1 MLGGGSCRC
10 LPRRIPSTHVST
22 RVIRMIESSGY
33 TKLRIKMILTTLGF
47 SLIPLLILGYTIY
60 RQFEAAHTGKV
71 IQHLSHLTENKRRT
85 IDLFLNERLSQLM
98 AIAYTHKLQYFL
110 EDGTLE
116 RVFTL
121 MQARSKHYID
131 LGIIDQSGNHVV
143 YTGPY
148 QAIRTANY
156 KDQEWFHQVQAKG
169 FYISDVFMGLRNY
182 PHIII
187 AVSRRDGDKTWILR
201 ATIDSDIFDSLV
213 QSDQL
218 GANGDAFLL
227 NSDNVL
233 QSKPRFGPK
242 LLARMDL
249 GSYARFPGVRTETIA
264 IDGKPYIFGLTWLDN
279 KNWLLAIR
287 DDPSEELMP
296 LAHTRSLVWIIL
308 AGGFLLIA
316 GGTILT
322 SNTILAQLVRSERE
336 KASLNASLTQ
346 SSKMASLGK
355 MAAGVAHEINNPLAI
370 IKEKAG
376 WMHDLLGEE
385 DIKASP
391 NFKEFEDAIAKIEY
405 HVTRAKDVTHRLLG
419 FARRMDPIHEDVNI
433 NEVISQTIT
442 FLQNEARYRA
452 IEIHTGFQKD
462 LPFVASDS
470 AQLQQVFLNI
480 IDNAIDAIG
489 KDGNI
494 HIRTMAVHDPREVI
508 ITIKDSGPGIPKEKL
523 DKIFDPFFTT
533 KKVGE
538 GTGLGLTI
546 SFSIIQKLGGRI
558 KVESEEGHGATFIIS
573 LPLDKD

>member
-1 MLGGGSCRC
+1 
-10 LPRRIPSTHVST
+10 
-22 RVIRMIESSGY
+22 MIEGSGY
-33 TKLRIKMILTTLGF
+33 TKLRVKMILTTLGF

-60 RQFEAAHTGKV
+60 RQFEAAHTSKV

-98 AIAYTHKLQYFL
+98 AIAYTHKLEYFL
-110 EDGTLE
+110 EGGTLE

-121 MQARSKHYID
+121 MQARSKYYID
-131 LGIIDQSGNHVV
+131 LGIIDQNGNHVV

-156 KDQEWFHQVQAKG
+156 KDEEWFHQVQAKG
-169 FYISDVFMGLRNY
+169 FYISDVFLGRRNY
-182 PHIII
+182 PHFII
-187 AVSRRDGDKTWILR
+187 AVGRRDGDKTWILR

-218 GANGDAFLL
+218 GVNGDAFLL
-227 NSDNVL
+227 NADNVL

-242 LLARMDL
+242 LLGRMDL
-249 GSYARFPGVRTETIA
+249 GSYARFPGVRTEI
-264 IDGKPYIFGLTWLDN
+264 INVDGKPFIFGLAWLDN
-279 KNWLLAIR
+279 KNWMLAIR
-287 DDPSEELMP
+287 DDPTEELLP
-296 LAHTRSLVWIIL
+296 LAHARSLVWLIL

-316 GGTILT
+316 GGTIVT
-322 SNTILAQLVRSERE
+322 SNTIITQLVRAEKE

-376 WMHDLLGEE
+376 WMRDLLGEE

-489 KDGNI
+489 KDGHI
-494 HIRTMAVHDPREVI
+494 HIRTMAVHDPNEVI
-508 ITIKDSGPGIPKEKL
+508 ITIKDSGPGIPREKL

-546 SFSIIQKLGGRI
+546 SFSIVQKLGGQI
-558 KVESEEGHGATFIIS
+558 KVESEEGQGATFIIS
-573 LPLDKD
+573 LPLNKD

>member
-1 MLGGGSCRC
+1 
-10 LPRRIPSTHVST
+10 
-22 RVIRMIESSGY
+22 MIEGSGY

-47 SLIPLLILGYTIY
+47 SFIPLIILSFTIY
-60 RQFEAAHTGKV
+60 RQFEAAHTSKIV
-71 IQHLSHLTENKRRT
+71 QHLSHITENKRRT
-85 IDLFLNERLSQLM
+85 LDLFLNERLSQLM
-98 AIAYTHKLQYFL
+98 AIAYTHKLEYFL
-110 EDGTLE
+110 QEGTLE

-121 MQARSKHYID
+121 MQARSKYYID
-131 LGIIDQSGNHVV
+131 LGIIDQDGNHVV

-148 QAIRTANY
+148 QVIRSANY
-156 KDQEWFHQVQAKG
+156 KNEEWFNQVLAKG
-169 FYISDVFMGLRNY
+169 FYISDVFLGRRNY
-182 PHIII
+182 PHFII
-187 AVSRRDGDKTWILR
+187 AVSRRDGEKNWILR

-227 NSDNVL
+227 NAENVL

-242 LLARMDL
+242 LFGTMNL
-249 GSYARFPGVRTETIA
+249 GTFARFPGVRTEA
-264 IDGKPYIFGLTWLDN
+264 IRVEGKPYLYGLTWLEN

-287 DDPSEELMP
+287 DDPAEELTP
-296 LAHTRSLVWIIL
+296 LTHTRFTVWAIL
-308 AGGFLLIA
+308 IGGFLLIA
-316 GGTILT
+316 GGTVLT
-322 SNTILAQLVRSERE
+322 SNTILAQLVNAERE

-346 SSKMASLGK
+346 SSKLASLGK

-370 IKEKAG
+370 IREQAG
-376 WMHDLLGEE
+376 WMRDLLAEE
-385 DIKASP
+385 DVKNSP
-391 NFKEFEDAIAKIEY
+391 NFKEFEDSIAKIEF

-419 FARRMDPIHEDVNI
+419 FARRMDPVQDDVNV
-433 NEVISQTIT
+433 NEVVTQTIT
-442 FLQNEARYRA
+442 FLQNEARYRD
-452 IEIHTGFQKD
+452 IEINTHLEKE
-462 LPFVASDS
+462 LPFVASDP

-489 KDGNI
+489 KNGSINVS
-494 HIRTMAVHDPREVI
+494 TAFVHSPDEVL

-558 KVESEEGHGATFIIS
+558 RVESEEGHGAAFIIS
-573 LPLDKD
+573 LPLNKD

>member
-1 MLGGGSCRC
+1 
-10 LPRRIPSTHVST
+10 
-22 RVIRMIESSGY
+22 MIESSGY
-33 TKLRIKMILTTLGF
+33 TKLRIKMVLTTLGF
-47 SLIPLLILGYTIY
+47 SLIPLVILGYTIF

-71 IQHLSHLTENKRRT
+71 VQHLNHLTENKRRT

-110 EDGTLE
+110 DDGTLE

-121 MQARSKHYID
+121 MQARSKYYID
-131 LGIIDQSGNHVV
+131 LGIIDQEGDHVI

-148 QAIRTANY
+148 QVIRTANY
-156 KDQEWFHQVQAKG
+156 KDEEWFNQVLAKG
-169 FYISDVFMGLRNY
+169 FYISDVFLGRRNY
-182 PHIII
+182 PHFII
-187 AVSRRDGDKTWILR
+187 AVSRREGDRTWVLR

-218 GANGDAFLL
+218 GVNGDAFLL
-227 NSDNVL
+227 NTDNVL

-242 LLARMDL
+242 LLGRMDL
-249 GSYARFPGVRTETIA
+249 GTFARFSGVRTETIA
-264 IDGKPYIFGLTWLDN
+264 VDGKPYLVGLAWLEN

-287 DDPSEELMP
+287 DDPTEEMMP
-296 LAHTRSLVWIIL
+296 LARTRSLVWLIL

-322 SNTILAQLVRSERE
+322 SNTILAQLMRSERE

-376 WMHDLLGEE
+376 WMRDLLEEE
-385 DIKASP
+385 DVKASP

-433 NEVISQTIT
+433 NDVITQTIT

-452 IEIHTGFQKD
+452 IEIHTGLAKD

-489 KDGNI
+489 KDGHI
-494 HIRTMAVHDPREVI
+494 HIRTMAVHDPEEVV

-546 SFSIIQKLGGRI
+546 SFSIIQKLGGTL
-558 KVESEEGHGATFIIS
+558 KVESEEGQGATFIIC
-573 LPLDKD
+573 LPLNKD

>member
-1 MLGGGSCRC
+1 
-10 LPRRIPSTHVST
+10 
-22 RVIRMIESSGY
+22 MIEGTGY

-47 SLIPLLILGYTIY
+47 SLIPLLILGFTIY
-60 RQFEAAHTGKV
+60 RQFEAAHTAKIV
-71 IQHLSHLTENKRRT
+71 QHLNHITENKRRT

-98 AIAYTHKLQYFL
+98 AIAYTHKLEYFL
-110 EDGTLE
+110 ETGTLE

-121 MQARSKHYID
+121 MQARSKYYID
-131 LGIIDQSGNHVV
+131 LGIIDQDGNHVM

-156 KDQEWFHQVQAKG
+156 KDQEWFDQVQAKG
-169 FYISDVFMGLRNY
+169 FYISDVFMGRRNS
-182 PHIII
+182 PHFII
-187 AVSRRDGDKTWILR
+187 AVSRRDGDRNWILR
-201 ATIDSDIFDSLV
+201 ATIDSDVFDSLV

-227 NSDNVL
+227 NNENIL
-233 QSKPRFGPK
+233 QSKPRFGAK
-242 LLARMDL
+242 LLGKMDL
-249 GSYARFPGVRTETIA
+249 GSYARFPGIRTESITV
-264 IDGKPYIFGLTWLDN
+264 DGKPYLFGLAWLEN
-279 KNWLLAIR
+279 KNWMLAIR
-287 DDPSEELMP
+287 DDPAEELTP
-296 LAHTRSLVWIIL
+296 LAHTRSTVWIIL
-308 AGGFLLIA
+308 AGSFLLIA

-322 SNTILAQLVRSERE
+322 SNTILSQLLESERE

-370 IKEKAG
+370 IKEQAG
-376 WMHDLLGEE
+376 WMRDLLGEE

-391 NFKEFEDAIAKIEY
+391 NFKEFADSITKIEF

-419 FARRMDPIHEDVNI
+419 FARRMDPVHDDVNI
-433 NEVISQTIT
+433 NDVIIQTIT

-452 IEIHTGFQKD
+452 IEIDTNLQKD
-462 LPFVASDS
+462 LPFVASDP

-494 HIRTMAVHDPREVI
+494 HVATMAVHDPDEVI

-546 SFSIIQKLGGRI
+546 SFSIIQKLGGRL
-558 KVESEEGHGATFIIS
+558 KVESEEGHGAAFIIS
-573 LPLDKD
+573 LPMH

>member
-1 MLGGGSCRC
+1 
-10 LPRRIPSTHVST
+10 
-22 RVIRMIESSGY
+22 MIESSGY
-33 TKLRIKMILTTLGF
+33 TKLRIKIILTTLGF

-60 RQFEAAHTGKV
+60 RQFESAHVGKV
-71 IQHLSHLTENKRRT
+71 IQHLSHITENKRRT
-85 IDLFLNERLSQLM
+85 LDLFLNERLSQLM
-98 AIAYTHKLQYFL
+98 TIAYTHKLQYFV

-121 MQARSKHYID
+121 MQARSKYYID
-131 LGIIDQSGNHVV
+131 IGIIDQNGDHVV

-148 QAIRTANY
+148 QTIRSANY
-156 KDQEWFHQVQAKG
+156 KDEDWFNQVQAKG
-169 FYISDVFMGLRNY
+169 FYISDVFLGRRNY
-182 PHIII
+182 PHFII
-187 AVSRRDGDKTWILR
+187 AVNRREGDKNWILR

-227 NSDNVL
+227 NTDHVL
-233 QSKPRFGPK
+233 QSQPRFGPK
-242 LLARMDL
+242 LLGQLNL
-249 GSYARFPGVRTETIA
+249 GSFARFPGVRTETISV
-264 IDGKPYIFGLTWLDN
+264 DGKPFLFGLTWLEN

-287 DDPSEELMP
+287 DDPTEELMP
-296 LAHTRSLVWIIL
+296 LAHTRSLVWVIL

-322 SNTILAQLVRSERE
+322 SNTIIAQLVRTEHE
-336 KASLNASLTQ
+336 KSALNASLTQ
-346 SSKMASLGK
+346 AGKLASLGK

-376 WMHDLLGEE
+376 WMRDLLAEE

-391 NFKEFEDAIAKIEY
+391 NFKEFEESIAKIEY

-419 FARRMDPIHEDVNI
+419 FARRMDPVHDDVNI

-452 IEIHTGFQKD
+452 IEINTILQSD
-462 LPFVASDS
+462 LPFVASDP

-489 KDGNI
+489 KDGTI
-494 HIRTMAVHDPREVI
+494 TIRTMAVHEPDEVI

-533 KKVGE
+533 KKLGE

-546 SFSIIQKLGGRI
+546 SFSIIQKLGGRL
-558 KVESEEGHGATFIIS
+558 KVESEEGQGAAFIIS
-573 LPLDKD
+573 LPLNKS

>member
-1 MLGGGSCRC
+1 
-10 LPRRIPSTHVST
+10 
-22 RVIRMIESSGY
+22 MIEGSGY

-47 SLIPLLILGYTIY
+47 SLIPLVILGFTIY
-60 RQFEAAHTGKV
+60 RQFEAAHTSKI

-98 AIAYTHKLQYFL
+98 AIAYTHKLEYFL

-121 MQARSKHYID
+121 MQARSKYYID
-131 LGIIDQSGNHVV
+131 LGIIDQDGNHVI

-148 QAIRTANY
+148 QTIRTANY
-156 KDQEWFHQVQAKG
+156 KDEEWFNQVLAKG
-169 FYISDVFMGLRNY
+169 FYISDVFLGRRNY
-182 PHIII
+182 PHFII
-187 AVSRRDGDKTWILR
+187 AVSRRDGNRNWILR

-227 NSDNVL
+227 NAENVL
-233 QSKPRFGPK
+233 QSKPRFGAK
-242 LLARMDL
+242 LLGTMNL
-249 GSYARFPGVRTETIA
+249 GAYSRFPGVRNETIKV
-264 IDGKPYIFGLTWLDN
+264 DGKPYLFGLTWLEN

-287 DDPSEELMP
+287 DDPAEELTP
-296 LAHTRSLVWIIL
+296 LTQTRYMVWFIL
-308 AGGFLLIA
+308 AGGFLVIA

-322 SNTILAQLVRSERE
+322 SNTILAQLMNSERE

-370 IKEKAG
+370 IKEQAG
-376 WMHDLLGEE
+376 WMRDLLGEE
-385 DIKASP
+385 DIKNSP
-391 NFKEFEDAIAKIEY
+391 NFKEFEDSITKIEF

-419 FARRMDPIHEDVNI
+419 FARRMDPVHDDVNI
-433 NEVISQTIT
+433 NEVITQTIT
-442 FLQNEARYRA
+442 FLQNEARYRV
-452 IEIHTGFQKD
+452 IEIDTNLQKD
-462 LPFVASDS
+462 LPFVASDP

-489 KDGNI
+489 KNGNI
-494 HIRTMAVHDPREVI
+494 HVATMAVHDPDEI
-508 ITIKDSGPGIPKEKL
+508 IVTIKDSGPGIPKEKL

-546 SFSIIQKLGGRI
+546 SFSIVQKLGGRI
-558 KVESEEGHGATFIIS
+558 RVESEEGQGATFIIN
-573 LPLDKD
+573 LPLNKD

>member
-1 MLGGGSCRC
+1 
-10 LPRRIPSTHVST
+10 
-22 RVIRMIESSGY
+22 MIESSGY
-33 TKLRIKMILTTLGF
+33 TKLRVKMVLTTLGF
-47 SLIPLLILGYTIY
+47 SLIPLLILGFTIY
-60 RQFEAAHTGKV
+60 RQFESAHIGKV
-71 IQHLSHLTENKRRT
+71 VQHLNHLTENKRRT

-98 AIAYTHKLQYFL
+98 AIAYTHKRQYFL

-121 MQARSKHYID
+121 MQARSKYYID
-131 LGIIDQSGNHVV
+131 LGIIDQNGDHVS

-148 QAIRTANY
+148 QSIRTAHY
-156 KDQEWFHQVQAKG
+156 KNEDWFNQVQAKG
-169 FYISDVFMGLRNY
+169 FYISDVFLGRRNI
-182 PHIII
+182 PHFII
-187 AVSRRDGDKTWILR
+187 AVSRREGNETWVLR

-218 GANGDAFLL
+218 GVNGDAFLL
-227 NSDNVL
+227 NSENIL
-233 QSKPRFGPK
+233 QSRPRFGPK
-242 LLARMDL
+242 LLERMDL
-249 GSYARFPGVRTETIA
+249 GSSYARFSGVRTETITV
-264 IDGKPYIFGLTWLDN
+264 DGKPFLFGLAWLEN

-287 DDPSEELMP
+287 DDPSEELTP
-296 LAHTRSLVWIIL
+296 LARTRSLVWLIL

-322 SNTILAQLVRSERE
+322 SNTILAQLIRSEGE
-336 KASLNASLTQ
+336 KAALNATLIQ
-346 SSKMASLGK
+346 SGKLASLGK

-376 WMHDLLGEE
+376 WMRDLLSEE

-391 NFKEFEDAIAKIEY
+391 NFKEFEEAIAKIEY

-419 FARRMDPIHEDVNI
+419 FARRMDPIHEDVNV
-433 NEVISQTIT
+433 NDVITQTIT

-452 IEIHTGFQKD
+452 IEIHTGFQTD

-489 KDGNI
+489 KDGHI
-494 HIRTMAVHDPREVI
+494 HIRTMAVHEPDEVI

-523 DKIFDPFFTT
+523 NHIFDPFFTT
-533 KKVGE
+533 KKLGE

-546 SFSIIQKLGGRI
+546 SFSIIQKLGGNI

-573 LPLDKD
+573 LPLNKL

>member
-1 MLGGGSCRC
+1 
-10 LPRRIPSTHVST
+10 
-22 RVIRMIESSGY
+22 MIEGSGY
-33 TKLRIKMILTTLGF
+33 TKLRIKMVLTTLGF
-47 SLIPLLILGYTIY
+47 SLIPLLILGYAIF
-60 RQFEAAHTGKV
+60 RQFESAHIGKV
-71 IQHLSHLTENKRRT
+71 VQHLSHLTENKRRT

-110 EDGTLE
+110 EEGTLE

-121 MQARSKHYID
+121 MQARSKYYID
-131 LGIIDQSGNHVV
+131 LGVIDQDGDHVV

-148 QAIRTANY
+148 RAIRTANY
-156 KDQEWFHQVQAKG
+156 KDEDWFNQVSAKG
-169 FYISDVFMGLRNY
+169 FYISDVFLGRRNY
-182 PHIII
+182 PHFII
-187 AVSRRDGDKTWILR
+187 AVSRREGDRTWILR

-218 GANGDAFLL
+218 GTNGDAFLL
-227 NSDNVL
+227 NADNVL

-242 LLARMDL
+242 LLQRVDF
-249 GSYARFPGVRTETIA
+249 GSFPKFSGVRTESINV
-264 IDGKPYIFGLTWLDN
+264 DGKPFLVGLAWLEN

-296 LAHTRSLVWIIL
+296 LARTRSMVWLLL

-322 SNTILAQLVRSERE
+322 SNTILGQLMQAERE
-336 KASLNASLTQ
+336 KAALNASLTQ
-346 SSKMASLGK
+346 SSKLASLGK

-370 IKEKAG
+370 IKEEAG
-376 WMHDLLGEE
+376 WMRDLLAEE

-391 NFKEFEDAIAKIEY
+391 NFKEYEGALAKIEQ

-433 NEVISQTIT
+433 NEVINQTIT
-442 FLQNEARYRA
+442 FLQNEARYRG
-452 IEIHTGFQKD
+452 IEIHTGFQKN

-470 AQLQQVFLNI
+470 SQLQQVFLNI

-489 KDGNI
+489 KDGHI
-494 HIRTMAVHDPREVI
+494 HIRTMAVHDPEEVI

-546 SFSIIQKLGGRI
+546 SFSIVQKLGGRI
-558 KVESEEGHGATFIIS
+558 TVESEEGHGATFIIG
-573 LPLDKD
+573 LPLNKD